1 MNPAL
6 AVFSAHDAL
15 APAGPQ
21 AAHIAELWWII
32 LAACTAVT
40 VLILLALSWAL
51 WRAPR
56 ASADTPAATP
66 APESER
72 RTARGVGAA
81 LAISIALLVGLLV
94 ASIATDRALA
104 RLPLEGAIH
113 VHVTGHQWWW
123 DVTYDDPDPTRAFR
137 TANEIHIPAGRP
149 VVLTLDAVDVIHS
162 FWVPSLAGKKDLIPG
177 RTATLEL
184 RADVPGNYRGM
195 CAEFC
200 GWQHANMNFDV
211 IAMPAGEFDAWAEAQ
226 RKPAAEPADE
236 KAKRGRSL
244 FMSGS
249 CMMCHAIRGTT
260 AAARTAPDLTHV
272 AGRSRLA
279 GGAVPNLPRDLAG
292 WIVEPQKAK
301 PGANMPAH
309 PLPAADIEALVAY
322 LGTLR

>member
-1 MNPAL
+1 MNLAL
-6 AVFSAHDAL
+6 IASSTHGAL

-32 LAACTAVT
+32 VAVSTAVT
-40 VLILLALSWAL
+40 ALILVALGWAL

-56 ASADTPAATP
+56 ANAGTPAATP
-66 APESER
+66 APAAER
-72 RTARGVGAA
+72 RTARRVGAA
-81 LAISIALLVGLLV
+81 LAISIVLLVGLLV
-94 ASIATDRALA
+94 ASIGTDRALA
-104 RLPLEGAIH
+104 RLPLEGALH
-113 VHVTGHQWWW
+113 LHVTGHQWWW

-137 TANEIHIPAGRP
+137 TANEIHIPVGRP

-184 RADVPGNYRGM
+184 RADIPGNYRGA

-200 GWQHANMNFDV
+200 GWQHANMYFDV
-211 IAMPAGEFDAWAEAQ
+211 IAMPARDFDAWAEAQ
-226 RKPAAEPADE
+226 RKPAEEPADE
-236 KAKRGRSL
+236 KTRRGREL
-244 FMSGS
+244 FMTGS
-249 CMMCHAIRGTT
+249 CMLCHAVRGTT
-260 AAARTAPDLTHV
+260 AAGRTAPDLTHV
-272 AGRSRLA
+272 ASRSRLA

-309 PLPAADIEALVAY
+309 PLPAADIDALVAY
-322 LGTLR
+322 LGTLK